1 MIINLLWLL
10 ISVIVLCLV
19 VYLILWVVKSFV
31 GVAIPDK
38 VEKGIWLIV
47 LLLILIWVISALS
60 GVGPHQFRLLSI
72 MGPLVA

>member
-1 MIINLLWLL
+1 MILNLLWLL

-47 LLLILIWVISALS
+47 LLLILIWVISALT
-60 GVGPHQFRLLSI
+60 GVGPHPFRLLSI
-72 MGPLVA
+72 GSAVLA